1 MKLNVKIPK
10 PGVGLALSKARVPR
24 PSARVALLLVVS
36 AVAFAAAAWQGVLL
50 YQDREDDAQRDAA
63 VAVARAQVLD
73 LTTLDSE
80 TIDPKLEAMG
90 KRLSGDFKR
99 QFDGFA
105 DTFADVVSE
114 DNIRAEGEIKSVAV
128 DQFDGETAVVLV
140 ATSAEVAHGK
150 TDETTAKDYRVRVE
164 LDRKGDDWLITGME
178 FVG

>member
-1 MKLNVKIPK
+1 MKTKVTLPK
-10 PGVGLALSKARVPR
+10 PAPRLAL
-24 PSARVALLLVVS
+24 VALTVIALA
-36 AVAFAAAAWQGVLL
+36 AVAWQGLVM

-63 VAVARAQVLD
+63 VAVARDQVLD

-80 TIDPKLEAMG
+80 SIDDKLEAMG

-105 DTFADVVSE
+105 DTFADVVAD
-114 DNIRAEGEIKSVAV
+114 DNIRATGEVKSVAV
-128 DQFDGETAVVLV
+128 DQFDGESAVVLV

-150 TDETTAKDYRVRVE
+150 SDKTTAKDYRVRVE

-178 FVG
+178 FVA